1 MLMRTRETASLRDY
15 LVGMLNATTMLKTSL
30 AISCK
35 TKGAVAPRHNNC
47 TSELV
52 SQRNESY
59 VHPKTCTYISIA
71 ALSVIA
77 KNEKQPRWPSM
88 EHPYHAIPLSNKT
101 NEFLRHNL
109 EESPGNYAEWKRSQ
123 SRRLHTVWFHLCGIF
138 SMRELWEWRTRE
150 WLPGSSDVGEGWY
163 IGERREWL

>member
-1 MLMRTRETASLRDY
+1 MGNRIAQRLLGD
-15 LVGMLNATTMLKTSL
+15 LVGMLNATTMLETSL

-35 TKGAVAPRHNNC
+35 TKGEVAPRHNNC
-47 TSELV
+47 TSEHV

-88 EHPYHAIPLSNKT
+88 EHPYHGILLSNKM

-109 EESPGNYAEWKRSQ
+109 EEPPGNYAEWKRSQ
-123 SRRLHTVWFHLCGIF
+123 SQRLHTV
-138 SMRELWEWRTRE
+138 
-150 WLPGSSDVGEGWY
+150 
-163 IGERREWL
+163 